1 MVKSVME
8 KIIDQVGEGAG
19 CKSGEIPEEVTGR
32 R

>member
-8 KIIDQVGEGAG
+8 KIIDQVGEGTG